1 MAAALDPDRYSRRE
15 LASWGLLD
23 TADRERRRDQLLAS
37 VAMPSD
43 AVLKV
48 LRLQWTELHG
58 LLPQQW
64 LERSGLDPEAL
75 DALVSRQWR
84 WQRWC
89 EQRFSGS
96 LNSYYLSRKSGLD
109 QVLFWQL
116 ELADGDLAAE
126 LYQRLRQGEASFEA
140 LAQQFAADEDV
151 IVRRRG
157 PIPLDELSGE
167 LSLVLNR
174 LRSGELLAPRL
185 VGAVWQTLQL
195 ERKETQPLSP
205 ELRLR
210 LLGELGEAVLSQ

>member
-1 MAAALDPDRYSRRE
+1 MAVAPDSDGYSRRE

-23 TADRERRRDQLLAS
+23 AAERERRRDQLLAG

-43 AVLKV
+43 AVLEV

-58 LLPQQW
+58 LSPLQW
-64 LERSGLDPEAL
+64 LERLGLDPEAW

-109 QVLFWQL
+109 RVLFWQL

-126 LYQRLRQGEASFEA
+126 LYQRLRQGEVSFEA
-140 LAQQFAADEDV
+140 LAQEFAADEDV
-151 IVRRRG
+151 TVRRRG

-167 LSLVLNR
+167 LRVVLNR
-174 LRSGELLAPRL
+174 LQSGELLAPRL
-185 VGAVWQTLQL
+185 VAAVWQTLQL
-195 ERKETQPLSP
+195 ERKEIQPLSP
-205 ELRLR
+205 ELRVR